1 MTGACCPPWRQPAS
15 SLSSAKASGT
25 TNAGKVLSFPPPHC
39 VSRTRDIP
47 VSQEEEA
54 WLEEGLR
61 HETLQS
67 QEREELENKCV
78 ALMEDEDAHWQAQY
92 EEAMLVS
99 DFIRG
104 LEATSSQASQASRVE
119 APADDSKAA
128 WHASCARRSSGEADD
143 AVEAAY
149 AMIRDGG
156 EGLRKEKIKS
166 GCKARDRVVSFWMKQ
181 QERQKGDYNSL
192 RQKYYKLPLEDKVVI
207 LEKFLMSEV
216 CAENESLRADCIRQL
231 AKHLFDMAPADARAK
246 GSAASRKANTRPYF
260 INSVGRLMLTWI
272 GAWGRIPMHH
282 LREPLSYQTDI
293 EEVCAILRL
302 HPMVPA
308 LWTAILARMD
318 VILDSVLKPYRYTY
332 SLEMCTD
339 TFRSRGEIQLHVH
352 MFIESN
358 DKHFRVEKS
367 VQLELFGVH
376 PNLSLTSEAANLPLT
391 PARGRSANAA
401 NAASGHYYLAM
412 PKRGKVFQHI
422 ANCEPWKDYNVK
434 VQWITQHWQT
444 CKLSDDAAKAEYVN
458 CKINVEQHVRNVEAQ
473 QRIKREEQEKE
484 DASRTQKNIA
494 VFTAA
499 PVLIPEVLTWMET
512 FRSVEMR
519 YRFLVLDGPSC
530 CGKTQFARGLVG
542 PDRCFVADCSG
553 KNHPDL
559 RAFRRKQ
566 HTVLLFDEIS
576 AARVLEY
583 KKLFQAGNEEVLCGS
598 SPTNQFSYKINVHQ
612 TMLIVASNKWSQ
624 QLGELSEDDYHWL
637 ARNSLHLRIYGPLWC
652 NDANGGRAPPYSVVR
667 PSQR

>member
-78 ALMEDEDAHWQAQY
+78 ALMEDEDARWQAQY

-156 EGLRKEKIKS
+156 EGLRKEKMES

-519 YRFLVLDGPSC
+519 YRFLVLEGPSC

-612 TMLIVASNKWSQ
+612 TMLIVASNQWSQ

>member
-1 MTGACCPPWRQPAS
+1 
-15 SLSSAKASGT
+15 
-25 TNAGKVLSFPPPHC
+25 
-39 VSRTRDIP
+39 
-47 VSQEEEA
+47 
-54 WLEEGLR
+54 
-61 HETLQS
+61 
-67 QEREELENKCV
+67 
-78 ALMEDEDAHWQAQY
+78 
-92 EEAMLVS
+92 
-99 DFIRG
+99 
-104 LEATSSQASQASRVE
+104 
-119 APADDSKAA
+119 
-128 WHASCARRSSGEADD
+128 
-143 AVEAAY
+143 
-149 AMIRDGG
+149 
-156 EGLRKEKIKS
+156 
-166 GCKARDRVVSFWMKQ
+166 
-181 QERQKGDYNSL
+181 
-192 RQKYYKLPLEDKVVI
+192 
-207 LEKFLMSEV
+207 
-216 CAENESLRADCIRQL
+216 
-231 AKHLFDMAPADARAK
+231 
-246 GSAASRKANTRPYF
+246 
-260 INSVGRLMLTWI
+260 
-272 GAWGRIPMHH
+272 
-282 LREPLSYQTDI
+282 
-293 EEVCAILRL
+293 
-302 HPMVPA
+302 MVPA

-519 YRFLVLDGPSC
+519 YRFLVLEGPSC

-612 TMLIVASNKWSQ
+612 TMLIVASNQWSQ

>member
-78 ALMEDEDAHWQAQY
+78 ALMEDEDARWQAQY

-412 PKRGKVFQHI
+412 PKKGKVFPHL

-612 TMLIVASNKWSQ
+612 TMLIVASNQWSQ

>member
-78 ALMEDEDAHWQAQY
+78 ALMEDEDARWQAQY

-104 LEATSSQASQASRVE
+104 LEASSSQASQASRVE

-156 EGLRKEKIKS
+156 EGLRKEKMES

-612 TMLIVASNKWSQ
+612 TMLIVASNQWSQ